1 MLNTLKGHHE
11 KLIIIAS
18 LFTGLLVYAQTQSE
32 NPLHVLQKKVHC
44 GSAKEVIGELMN
56 GNYKE
61 KPFWMGDEPGT
72 NSKYVLMVNER
83 SKSWTMYNTMVTQH
97 VLSAP
102 ERSTNKCSTGPRFD
116 FYSPVCYNTA
126 WKSKTQL
133 NGSKCLLHL
142 RLTSISWA
150 TIPI

>member
-1 MLNTLKGHHE
+1 MK

-32 NPLHVLQKKVHC
+32 NPLQVLQKKVHC

-83 SKSWTMYNTMVTQH
+83 SKSWTMLQYDGDTACIIGAGEKHKQVFH
-97 VLSAP
+97 GP
-102 ERSTNKCSTGPRFD
+102 E
-116 FYSPVCYNTA
+116 
-126 WKSKTQL
+126 
-133 NGSKCLLHL
+133 
-142 RLTSISWA
+142 I
-150 TIPI
+150 